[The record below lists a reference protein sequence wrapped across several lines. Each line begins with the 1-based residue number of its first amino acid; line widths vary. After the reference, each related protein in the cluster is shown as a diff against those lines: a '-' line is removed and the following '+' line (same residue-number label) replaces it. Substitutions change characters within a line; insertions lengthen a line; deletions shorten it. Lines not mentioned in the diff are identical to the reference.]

1 MSASRDQIFGAL
13 RRSLKVSGEDG
24 ERRST
29 VERRLSEHAR
39 AIIPGRSQGEA
50 AALAALFK
58 EKAGAVQTSIAE
70 VESLEEVPE
79 AVADFLREHNQPA
92 RVKVSP
98 SADLKALD
106 WQGSTLLEATFGKA
120 EESDPVS
127 VTRALA
133 GVAETGTLALI
144 SGEEHATTLNFLPET
159 NVVVLRRS
167 EIVGPYEEVWDR
179 LRQRF
184 GEAELPRTV
193 NFITGPSRTG
203 DIEQKILLG
212 AHGPKRLHVILV
224 GDDGPDGQA

>member
-1 MSASRDQIFGAL
+1 MSGSRDQIFGAL
-13 RRSLKVSGEDG
+13 RRSLKVSGEDEG
-24 ERRST
+24 RRAAVEQRLGGHERI
-29 VERRLSEHAR
+29 L
-39 AIIPGRSQGEA
+39 IPERSQGEA
-50 AALAALFK
+50 AKLAALFK
-58 EKAGAVQTSIAE
+58 EKAGAVQTSVAE
-70 VESLEEVPE
+70 VVSLEDVPE

-106 WQGSTLLEATFGKA
+106 WQGSTLLEAAFGKA

-133 GVAETGTLALI
+133 GVAETGPLALV
-144 SGEEHATTLNFLPET
+144 SGEEHSTTLNFLPET

-167 EIVGPYEEVWDR
+167 EIVGPYEDVWDR
-179 LRQRF
+179 LRERF
-184 GEAELPRTV
+184 GEGVMPRTV

-224 GDDGPDGQA
+224 GDDGPEGHA

>member
-1 MSASRDQIFGAL
+1 MSGSRDQIFGAL
-13 RRSLKVSGEDG
+13 RRSLKVSGEDEG
-24 ERRST
+24 RRAAVEQRLGGHERI
-29 VERRLSEHAR
+29 L
-39 AIIPGRSQGEA
+39 IPERSQGEA
-50 AALAALFK
+50 AKLAALFK
-58 EKAGAVQTSIAE
+58 EKAGAVQTSVAE
-70 VESLEEVPE
+70 VVSLEDVPE

-106 WQGSTLLEATFGKA
+106 WQGSTLLEAAFGKA

-133 GVAETGTLALI
+133 GVAETGTLALV
-144 SGEEHATTLNFLPET
+144 SGEEHSTTLNFLPET

-167 EIVGPYEEVWDR
+167 EIVGPYEDVWDR
-179 LRQRF
+179 LRERF
-184 GEAELPRTV
+184 GEGVMPRTV

-224 GDDGPDGQA
+224 GDDGPEGHA